1 MNAIEV
7 NELNVYYGKHQ
18 ALKDIHL
25 EIPEKSITAL
35 IGPSGCGKSTLLRTI
50 NRMNDQIQDV
60 RVEGDIQISGYS
72 IYEKGIRTEMLRKRV
87 GMVFQL
93 PNPFPMSI
101 YDNIAY
107 GPRLHGIKK
116 KAALNEIVETSLR
129 AAAVWEE
136 VKDNLK
142 HPALSLSGGQQQ
154 RICIARALAV
164 NPDIL
169 LMDESTAALD
179 PVSTQKI
186 EELVKDLKQTYT
198 IVMVTHN
205 LAQAARISD
214 QTAFLLS
221 GECIEYASTLDLFS
235 SPVNESTSNYVMGR
249 FG

>member
-1 MNAIEV
+1 MNVIQV
-7 NELNVYYGKHQ
+7 NELNVYYGERQ
-18 ALKDIHL
+18 ALQNINL
-25 EIPEKSITAL
+25 SIPEKSITAL
-35 IGPSGCGKSTLLRTI
+35 IGLSGCGKSTLLRTI
-50 NRMNDQIQDV
+50 NRINDQVQDM
-60 RVEGDIQISGYS
+60 RTEGDVLIKGVS
-72 IYEKGIRTEMLRKRV
+72 IFGKEVRTEMLRKRV

-93 PNPFPMSI
+93 PNPFPMTI

-107 GPRLHGIKK
+107 GPRLHGITK
-116 KAALNEIVETSLR
+116 KAEINEIVEKSLR
-129 AAAVWEE
+129 AAALWEE

-142 HPALSLSGGQQQ
+142 QQAFSLSGGQQQ
-154 RICIARALAV
+154 RLCIARALAV

-179 PVSTQKI
+179 PLSTQKI
-186 EELVKDLKQTYT
+186 EDLVKELKEEYT

-221 GECIEYASTLDLFS
+221 GEVIEFAPTFDLFS
-235 SPVNESTSNYVMGR
+235 NPLDSRTGNYIMGR

>member
-1 MNAIEV
+1 M
-7 NELNVYYGKHQ
+7 
-18 ALKDIHL
+18 
-25 EIPEKSITAL
+25 
-35 IGPSGCGKSTLLRTI
+35 
-50 NRMNDQIQDV
+50 

-72 IYEKGIRTEMLRKRV
+72 IYSKGVRTEMLRKRV
-87 GMVFQL
+87 GMAFQL

-107 GPRLHGIKK
+107 GPRLHGVKK

-154 RICIARALAV
+154 RLCIARALAV

-179 PVSTQKI
+179 PLSTQKI
-186 EELVKDLKQTYT
+186 EELVKDLKQTYS

-205 LAQAARISD
+205 LAQAARVSD

-221 GECIEYASTLDLFS
+221 GELIEFASTLDLFS
-235 SPVNESTSNYVMGR
+235 SPADERTSNYVMGR